1 MAEILLFHH
10 AHGLT
15 DGLRSFADRLRA
27 QGHIV
32 HTPDSYAGKTF
43 DRLDDG
49 IQHAQSI
56 GHDALAEVAHRAARE
71 HRHATIVMGFSLG
84 AAQAQQLAQDLP
96 RIRGCLLMG
105 SCLRPLAL
113 GGDWRHQVPLDIHI
127 ADPDEWVDEQA
138 LNRLTFRA
146 PHARVFRYPDRRHM
160 FVDRSLRDYDA
171 DAADLFEQR
180 VDEWLGTVALPV
192 DHRAAARAL

>member
-15 DGLRSFADRLRA
+15 EGLTSFAERLRA
-27 QGHIV
+27 NGHVV
-32 HTPDSYAGKTF
+32 HTPDAYAGLIF
-43 DRLDDG
+43 DRLDEG
-49 IQHAQSI
+49 IQHAQDI
-56 GHDALAEVAHRAARE
+56 GHDALADVARRAARE
-71 HRHATIVMGFSLG
+71 HRHASIVIGFSLG
-84 AAQAQQLAQDLP
+84 AAQAQLLAQDLP

-105 SCLRPLAL
+105 GALPPLAL
-113 GGDWRHQVPLDIHI
+113 GGDWRHQVPLQVHL

-138 LNRLTFRA
+138 LGALTFRA
-146 PHARVFRYPDRRHM
+146 PHARVFRYPGQRHM

-180 VDEWLGTVALPV
+180 VEEWLDAVGQPL
-192 DHRAAARAL
+192 DHSAAARVL